1 VSATSPQPFGRY
13 ELLERLGAGGMA
25 VVYRGKYTA
34 GPGITKTVVI
44 KRVLGEYAE
53 EPAFVEM
60 FLNEARISVGLNH
73 GNIVQVFDFGQ
84 VDGEYFLA
92 MEFVDGQPL
101 SRVLKRLKAKGLPWM
116 PAPLA
121 VSTVIELCR
130 GLHHAHTRTDEQ
142 GQALGLVHRD
152 ISPDNVLVSFE
163 GEVKVSD
170 FGIAKARLAGR
181 PDTEVGVIKGKYP
194 YLAPEQLKQLPS
206 DARAD
211 VYAVGVVLFELLCG
225 ERPVTGNELEIFQR
239 ATEGR
244 HTPARSLNP
253 GLDDDLLS
261 ILRRALAPAAED
273 RYRSA
278 EALQQ
283 SLSDWL
289 SAHAPR
295 LPANV
300 RKLFMGWCFQEE
312 LATQHR
318 SVPLPEPFVRQIQS
332 WRDARGL
339 VPASPTPH
347 EAAPSTPAMDEWP
360 VLPAELVPSELPRFP
375 LPPAPKP
382 KAPAKPPLTALLH
395 RDVFWWSVMVAGI
408 GLILGL
414 LLIARLTRPP
424 APIEARRQETGTS
437 PDPASLPPSKG
448 DSKSSRGQASLR
460 KGNHIAAR
468 AYFLSCLS
476 DTPGDP
482 VCQFGLATTY
492 DAMGKIEDAKAEYRK
507 YLQLR
512 SQGDYAAQARAYL
525 KAHPP

>member
-1 VSATSPQPFGRY
+1 MSATQPLPFGRY

-25 VVYRGKYTA
+25 MVYRGKYTA

-44 KRVLGEYAE
+44 KRVLGEYADN
-53 EPAFVEM
+53 PAFVEM

-84 VDGEYFLA
+84 VEGEYFLA

-101 SRVLKRLKAKGLPWM
+101 SRVLKQLKARGMPWM

-142 GQALGLVHRD
+142 GESLGLVHRD
-152 ISPDNVLVSFE
+152 ISPDNVLVSYE

-181 PDTEVGVIKGKYP
+181 PETEVGVVKGKYS
-194 YLAPEQLKQLPS
+194 YLAPEQLKQWPA

-225 ERPVTGNELEIFQR
+225 ERPITGNELEIFQR

-253 GLDDDLLS
+253 GLDEDLLS
-261 ILRRALAPAAED
+261 ILKRALMPSADE

-289 SAHAPR
+289 GSHAPR
-295 LPANV
+295 LPTHA
-300 RKLFMGWCFQEE
+300 RKLFMAWCFQEQ

-318 SVPLPEPFVRQIQS
+318 PVSIPETFLRQLQT
-332 WRDARGL
+332 WRDERL
-339 VPASPTPH
+339 LASRAIVDA
-347 EAAPSTPAMDEWP
+347 ESTPPSSAMHEWP
-360 VLPAELVPSELPRFP
+360 VLPAELVPPSPPRVP
-375 LPPAPKP
+375 QDAPEENPPPV
-382 KAPAKPPLTALLH
+382 PPEVLARPRWSHHWRNGIIMGGGALLGVLVLTWVMRSGEQH
-395 RDVFWWSVMVAGI
+395 KQSSDVADAAYSKGRAFLELGRPADALSSFRDCVEAEPDRGACRFA
-408 GLILGL
+408 LANTYENLG
-414 LLIARLTRPP
+414 RVK
-424 APIEARRQETGTS
+424 EARKEYDLYMRLGIQGPNS
-437 PDPASLPPSKG
+437 DHARKFMKAFPP
-448 DSKSSRGQASLR
+448 
-460 KGNHIAAR
+460 
-468 AYFLSCLS
+468 
-476 DTPGDP
+476 
-482 VCQFGLATTY
+482 
-492 DAMGKIEDAKAEYRK
+492 
-507 YLQLR
+507 
-512 SQGDYAAQARAYL
+512 
-525 KAHPP
+525 